1 MSIVY
6 LLTYI
11 GQSVVLWVTTKKQ
24 KNIATAMIRHSLL
37 CHQHCYKRLS
47 NSFTIRTE
55 CTELRIKSDVTL
67 LSNPLKATS
76 LHPTSCMVLAHILSV
91 ICPIFLRPL
100 WPLIIYFL
108 SYVQPL
114 FEMNVRVL
122 TENYMHPTYQFS
134 VFLGMPQLSSLA
146 SPHQNNFSS
155 VFWKTRFQVL
165 DGHHART
172 KTLFCSMLG
181 WWGAVFALS
190 CLCYHVI
197 METNE
202 SH

>member
-1 MSIVY
+1 MSTSCRVGSRKVGQENPRPQ
-6 LLTYI
+6 LDCQCQLYI
-11 GQSVVLWVTTKKQ
+11 CSPIQASLWFYESQQ
-24 KNIATAMIRHSLL
+24 KNIATAVIRHSLL

-76 LHPTSCMVLAHILSV
+76 LHPTSCMVLAPIHSV

-155 VFWKTRFQVL
+155 VF
-165 DGHHART
+165 
-172 KTLFCSMLG
+172 
-181 WWGAVFALS
+181 
-190 CLCYHVI
+190 
-197 METNE
+197 
-202 SH
+202 